1 MEKIKSANLIIS
13 IFLIFAGLTVS
24 IYITIFFPII
34 IETHPVY
41 YEMAKSIMNPN
52 HNFSEYYDG
61 PHIRKFYTFGYPALI
76 SGYFFNSI
84 DLTIRIVQFLSLMLI
99 WLITFYSYYLSNK
112 FTLFLNTKLL
122 DINFIWIFFW
132 LSFLQLIV

>member
-1 MEKIKSANLIIS
+1 MEKIKSANLITS
-13 IFLIFAGLTVS
+13 IFLIFAGLAVS

-34 IETHPVY
+34 EAQPVY

-61 PHIRKFYTFGYPALI
+61 PHIGKFHTFGYPALI

-99 WLITFYSYYLSNK
+99 WLIA
-112 FTLFLNTKLL
+112 FL
-122 DINFIWIFFW
+122 
-132 LSFLQLIV
+132 